1 MTVTFGK
8 AGVIQ
13 NRGWRLSARIFSLE
27 PKQKSRINDFVRAAL
42 SRSVR
47 IWLRGLSDII
57 FGCRID

>member
-42 SRSVR
+42 S
-47 IWLRGLSDII
+47 
-57 FGCRID
+57 